1 LLVLACLGLA
11 TGLSLQ
17 DISRASHAS
26 SLPAGFAASV
36 TATLE
41 DATNSLIYG
50 DEQHAAAAMASAQ
63 QQIAS
68 LTPRQQADEALAPIK
83 QQLGELQA
91 KLSKSISLGSLPVVA
106 NFPDQTT
113 HGIAI
118 AGTSLWTVTGAG
130 LVRVDPATGSSTVAA
145 NSVATDASIGAE
157 AKLAYAASADSVAVA
172 SGLNVANL
180 AWQRVPEHTATSAI
194 APYNGKLYALSPS
207 GQIYRYQR
215 SGQEMN
221 SGSSWLKQQP
231 AKQNPIGIAVDGS
244 VYVLNPDGIQKFTQG
259 APASLN
265 LGAIYPVLSQATS
278 FSVQTKGIYV
288 LEPANQR
295 IVIFTKAGQLDHQYT
310 SPDLANATAI
320 AVDTAERDKR

>member
-1 LLVLACLGLA
+1 
-11 TGLSLQ
+11 
-17 DISRASHAS
+17 
-26 SLPAGFAASV
+26 
-36 TATLE
+36 
-41 DATNSLIYG
+41 
-50 DEQHAAAAMASAQ
+50 
-63 QQIAS
+63 
-68 LTPRQQADEALAPIK
+68 
-83 QQLGELQA
+83 
-91 KLSKSISLGSLPVVA
+91 
-106 NFPDQTT
+106 
-113 HGIAI
+113 
-118 AGTSLWTVTGAG
+118 
-130 LVRVDPATGSSTVAA
+130 
-145 NSVATDASIGAE
+145 
-157 AKLAYAASADSVAVA
+157 
-172 SGLNVANL
+172 
-180 AWQRVPEHTATSAI
+180 VPEHTATSAI

-320 AVDTAERDKR
+320 AVDTAERTAYVSAGATVLKIDLAAR